1 MIVYSETKSRFRAD
15 VFENRIEDVIH
26 DLFKT
31 KLRRSVGQSEV
42 RSWKNS
48 MQFMDRI
55 LEDPDIPSDAKVGIE
70 YNLPQ
75 SSKRIDFIL
84 SGRDATDRDS
94 LVIVEMKQWESVE
107 ATTKDAI
114 VKTRLG
120 GGERETEHPSYQA
133 WTYAAL
139 LEDYNET
146 VRDDDVGLIPCAYL
160 HNCRSDRVIRSPFYE
175 EHLKKAPVF
184 IREDARA
191 LQDFI
196 KQHIRFGDSRDT
208 LYRIDNGRIK
218 PSKSLADALVG
229 MLQGNREF
237 LMIDDQKLVFET
249 ALALAAESRAGRKS
263 VLIVRGGPG
272 TGKSVVA
279 INLLV
284 EMTKR
289 DLVVQYVSKNAAP
302 RQVFES
308 KLAGTFKKSRIS
320 NLFKGSGAFTTSEA
334 GIFDVLL
341 VDEAHRLNEKS
352 GLYQNL
358 GDNQIKETIQA
369 SHLTVFFIDEDQRV
383 TLKDIGEVGEIR
395 RWADACGAETH
406 ELELKSQFRCNGSD
420 GYLAWLDHVL
430 QIRETANP
438 DLAGLDYDFRVF
450 DSPSALRD
458 AIFEKNEVSNKS
470 RLVAGY
476 RWPWKSKQD
485 PRAMD
490 IAFPGT
496 DFAMQWNLASDGSLW
511 IVKPDSVKEVGCI
524 HTCQGLDLEYVG
536 VILGKDLI
544 IRDGRVVVDATR
556 RAAADRSVHG
566 FKRLVKQDPETAR
579 RKADMIVKNTYRTL
593 MTRGLRGCFVFSVD
607 EETNAYLKS
616 FVSQSESF
624 PSTSSP
630 AEE

>member
-1 MIVYSETKSRFRAD
+1 MIVYSETKDQFRAD
-15 VFENRIEDVIH
+15 IFENRIEDVILE
-26 DLFKT
+26 LFKT
-31 KLRRSVGQSEV
+31 KLRRSVGKSEV
-42 RSWKNS
+42 RAWKS
-48 MQFMDRI
+48 SLQFMDRI
-55 LEDPDIPSDAKVGIE
+55 LEDDEIPSDAKVGIE

-84 SGRDATDRDS
+84 SGRDANDRDS
-94 LVIVEMKQWESVE
+94 LVIVELKQWESVA

-114 VKTRLG
+114 VQTQLG
-120 GGERETEHPSYQA
+120 GGQRETEHPSYQA

-146 VRDDDVGLIPCAYL
+146 VRTEDVGLIPCAYL
-160 HNCRSDRVIRSPFYE
+160 HNCRSDRAIRSPFYE

-184 IREDARA
+184 IREDAAA
-191 LQDFI
+191 LQAFI
-196 KQHIRFGDSRDT
+196 KQHIKFGDSKDT
-208 LYRIDNGRIK
+208 LYRIDHGRIK
-218 PSKSLADALVG
+218 PSKALADALVG
-229 MLQGNREF
+229 MLQGKREF

-249 ALALAAESRAGRKS
+249 ALSLAAESRLGSKS

-289 DLVVQYVSKNAAP
+289 ELVAQYVSKNAAP
-302 RQVFES
+302 RSVYES
-308 KLAGTFKKSRIS
+308 KLTGAFKKSRIS
-320 NLFKGSGAFTTSEA
+320 NLFKGSGSFTDTA
-334 GIFDVLL
+334 PGTFDVLI

-358 GDNQIKETIQA
+358 GDNQIKETIEA
-369 SHLTVFFIDEDQRV
+369 SKLTVFFIDEDQRV

-395 RWADACGAETH
+395 RWADRCGAETH
-406 ELELKSQFRCNGSD
+406 ELELTSQFRCNGSD
-420 GYLAWLDHVL
+420 GYLAWVDHVL

-438 DLAGLDYDFRVF
+438 DLTGVDYEFGVF
-450 DSPSALRD
+450 DSASRLRD
-458 AIFEKNEVSNKS
+458 AIFERNEGSNQS

-476 RWPWKSKQD
+476 CWPWKSKQD

-490 IAFPGT
+490 IVFPGT

-536 VILGKDLI
+536 VIVGDDFLV
-544 IRDGRVVVDATR
+544 RDGKVVVDATR
-556 RAAADRSVHG
+556 RASADRSVHG
-566 FKRLVKQDPETAR
+566 YKQLAKQDPETAR
-579 RKADMIVKNTYRTL
+579 EKADRIVKNTYRTL
-593 MTRGLRGCFVFSVD
+593 MTRGLKGCFVYCVD
-607 EETNAYLKS
+607 PETNEYFKA
-616 FVSQSESF
+616 VGG
-624 PSTSSP
+624 
-630 AEE
+630 

>member
-1 MIVYSETKSRFRAD
+1 MIVYSETKDQFRAD
-15 VFENRIEDVIH
+15 IFENRIEDVILE
-26 DLFKT
+26 LFKT
-31 KLRRSVGQSEV
+31 RLRRSVGKSEV
-42 RSWKNS
+42 RAWKS
-48 MQFMDRI
+48 SLQFMDRI
-55 LEDPDIPSDAKVGIE
+55 LEDDEIPSDAKVGIE

-84 SGRDATDRDS
+84 SGRDANDRDS
-94 LVIVEMKQWESVE
+94 LVIVELKQWESVA

-114 VKTRLG
+114 VQTQLG
-120 GGERETEHPSYQA
+120 GGQRETEHPSYQA

-146 VRDDDVGLIPCAYL
+146 VRTEDVGLIPCAYL
-160 HNCRSDRVIRSPFYE
+160 HNCRSDRAIRSPFYE

-184 IREDARA
+184 IREDAAA
-191 LQDFI
+191 LQAFI
-196 KQHIRFGDSRDT
+196 KQHIKFGDSKDT
-208 LYRIDNGRIK
+208 LYRIDHGRIK
-218 PSKSLADALVG
+218 PSKALADALVG
-229 MLQGNREF
+229 MLQGKREF

-249 ALALAAESRAGRKS
+249 ALSLAAESRRGSKS

-289 DLVVQYVSKNAAP
+289 ELVAQYVSKNAAP
-302 RQVFES
+302 RSVYES
-308 KLAGTFKKSRIS
+308 KLTGAFKKSRIS
-320 NLFKGSGAFTTSEA
+320 NLFKGSGSFTDTA
-334 GIFDVLL
+334 PGTFDVLI

-358 GDNQIKETIQA
+358 GDNQIKETIEA
-369 SHLTVFFIDEDQRV
+369 SKLTVFFIDEDQRV

-395 RWADACGAETH
+395 RWADRCGAETH
-406 ELELKSQFRCNGSD
+406 ELELTSQFRCNGSD
-420 GYLAWLDHVL
+420 GYLAWVDHVL

-438 DLAGLDYDFRVF
+438 DLTGVDYEFGVF
-450 DSPSALRD
+450 DSASRLRD
-458 AIFEKNEVSNKS
+458 AIFERNEGSNQS

-476 RWPWKSKQD
+476 CWPWKSKQD

-490 IAFPGT
+490 IVFPGT

-536 VILGKDLI
+536 VIVGDDFVV
-544 IRDGRVVVDATR
+544 RDGKVVVDATR
-556 RAAADRSVHG
+556 RASADRSVHG
-566 FKRLVKQDPETAR
+566 YKQLAKQDPETAR
-579 RKADMIVKNTYRTL
+579 EKADRIVKNTYRTL
-593 MTRGLRGCFVFSVD
+593 MTRGLKGCFVYCVD
-607 EETNAYLKS
+607 PETNEYFKA
-616 FVSQSESF
+616 VGG
-624 PSTSSP
+624 
-630 AEE
+630 